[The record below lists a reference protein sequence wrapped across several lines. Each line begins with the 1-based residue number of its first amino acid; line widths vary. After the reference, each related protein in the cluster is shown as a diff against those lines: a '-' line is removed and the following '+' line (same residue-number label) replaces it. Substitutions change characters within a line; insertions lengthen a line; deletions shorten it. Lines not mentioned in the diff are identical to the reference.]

1 MRILHID
8 TGNVM
13 RGGQELLMMTARG
26 LRARNH
32 EQTIACPRDSPL
44 DKMGAAEGFPVLHIE
59 RPYLQAA
66 RTIRHFLR
74 AHPYQLV
81 SAHDARAQTVSFLAT
96 IGLRVVRVANR
107 LVVFQPRNL
116 FTHRLKYKYT
126 CDVVVALSSAVKDT
140 LVGNGIPAEHVEV
153 ITGGIIFPEQ
163 IRDAT
168 ARERMRARYG
178 FAAADFVIGHVAAFT
193 SEKGQLNALDA
204 LLALLPKHPNMRM
217 ILAGDGPLREDSK
230 TQEKVRAIENLRAG
244 AAQLPGYIKPDAE
257 FYAGLDL
264 FLVNSTAEAL
274 GLSALYAMAHEVPVI
289 ASRVGG
295 LPEVV
300 ADTGWLIPPG
310 DTSALAGAIEEAASD
325 PVALRKRG
333 RRSRE
338 HARGFSTEVTAQR
351 TEALYDQLI
360 RQLLPA
366 SVREAN
372 PSLRK

>member
-26 LRARNH
+26 LRARGH
-32 EQTIACPRDSPL
+32 EQTIACPAGSPL
-44 DKMGAAEGFPVLHIE
+44 DQMATAEGFPVLHIE
-59 RPYLQAA
+59 RPYMKAA
-66 RTIRHFLR
+66 RAIRRFLKM
-74 AHPYQLV
+74 HPHELV

-96 IGLRVVRVANR
+96 LGLRVVRVANR
-107 LVVFQPRNL
+107 LVVFEPRNL
-116 FTHRLKYKYT
+116 FTHRLKYTRT

-140 LVGNGIPAEHVEV
+140 LVRNGIPANHVKV

-163 IRDAT
+163 IGDLA
-168 ARERMRARYG
+168 ARERMRARWG
-178 FAAADFVIGHVAAFT
+178 FAKHDFVIGHVAAFT

-204 LLALLPKHPNMRM
+204 LLALLPKYANMRM
-217 ILAGDGPLREDSK
+217 ILAGDGPLREDPR
-230 TQEKVRAIENLRAG
+230 TQEKVRAIENLRSG
-244 AAQLPGYIKPDAE
+244 AVQLPGYIKPDAE

-274 GLSALYAMAHEVPVI
+274 GLSALYAMAHEIPVI

-300 ADTGWLIPPG
+300 GDTGWLIPPN
-310 DTSALAGAIEEAASD
+310 DTPALAAAIEQAASD
-325 PVALRKRG
+325 PAALRERG

-338 HARGFSTEVTAQR
+338 HARGFSTEVTAER
-351 TEALYDQLI
+351 TEALYHQLI
-360 RQLLPA
+360 KQLLPH
-366 SVREAN
+366 
-372 PSLRK
+372 

>member
-26 LRARNH
+26 LRARGGASGH
-32 EQTIACPRDSPL
+32 VQTIACPAGSPL
-44 DKMGAAEGFPVLHIE
+44 DKIAAAEGFPVLHIE
-59 RPYLQAA
+59 RPYLKAA
-66 RTIRHFLR
+66 RVIRRFLR
-74 AHPYQLV
+74 VHPCDLV

-96 IGLRVVRVANR
+96 IGLRSVRVANR
-107 LVVFQPRNL
+107 LVVFEPRNL
-116 FTHRLKYKYT
+116 FMHRLKYKFT
-126 CDVVVALSSAVKDT
+126 CDCVVALSSAVKAT
-140 LVGNGIPAEHVEV
+140 LVRNGIPADHVQV
-153 ITGGIIFPEQ
+153 ITGGIIFPER
-163 IRDAT
+163 IGDVT
-168 ARERMRARYG
+168 ARERMRAHYG
-178 FAAADFVIGHVAAFT
+178 FAPDDFVIGHVAAFT

-204 LLALLPKHPNMRM
+204 LRLLLPRHPNMRM
-217 ILAGDGPLREDSK
+217 ILAGDGPLRDDPKMHER
-230 TQEKVRAIENLRAG
+230 VRAIENLRAG
-244 AAQLPGYIKPDAE
+244 TVQLPGYIKPDAG

-300 ADTGWLIPPG
+300 GDTGWLIPPS
-310 DTSALAGAIEEAASD
+310 DTPALAAAIEQAASNLA
-325 PVALRKRG
+325 ALRERG

-360 RQLLPA
+360 RQHLPA
-366 SVREAN
+366 
-372 PSLRK
+372 K